1 MCFST
6 PKAPKAAAPVFQAPP
21 PVEVAEK
28 SVVKN
33 KTKETKKK
41 SGLASLRRTPSPL
54 GINQT
59 GTGLNM

>member
-1 MCFST
+1 MCFSS
-6 PKAPKAAAPVFQAPP
+6 PKAPPTPPPVFQAPP

-28 SVVKN
+28 SVVDK
-33 KTKETKKK
+33 KAKVEGKK

-59 GTGLNM
+59 GTGLNV